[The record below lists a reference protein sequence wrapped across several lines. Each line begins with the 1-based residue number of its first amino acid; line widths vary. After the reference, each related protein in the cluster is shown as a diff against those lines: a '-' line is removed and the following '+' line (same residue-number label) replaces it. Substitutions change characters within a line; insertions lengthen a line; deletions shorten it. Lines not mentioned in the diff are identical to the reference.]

1 MRASRGMG
9 CMSEK
14 KLKKLKEGGKVK
26 GYELS
31 KIDEERKAES
41 EQGSPFNSKSMVP
54 MQGEKRW
61 YSKRCVLQK
70 GKSSI

>member
-26 GYELS
+26 GEHS
-31 KIDEERKAES
+31 
-41 EQGSPFNSKSMVP
+41 
-54 MQGEKRW
+54 
-61 YSKRCVLQK
+61 
-70 GKSSI
+70 